1 MEQSMKRDDKHQEKP
16 KPPKQL
22 KSVNKKERDSERIQ
36 SKQQLKNYWESGFED
51 DDFEDNFMR

>member
-1 MEQSMKRDDKHQEKP
+1 MSREDFNKGNDNI

-22 KSVNKKERDSERIQ
+22 KSVSKKEKNSERNK

>member
-1 MEQSMKRDDKHQEKP
+1 MKREDLNKGNDKI

-22 KSVNKKERDSERIQ
+22 KSVNKKEKNSERNK
-36 SKQQLKNYWESGFED
+36 SKQQLKNYWESGFEN

>member
-1 MEQSMKRDDKHQEKP
+1 MKREDFNKGNDKI

-22 KSVNKKERDSERIQ
+22 KSVNKKEKNSERNK

>member
-1 MEQSMKRDDKHQEKP
+1 MKREDKRPEKP
-16 KPPKQL
+16 RPPKQL
-22 KSVNKKERDSERIQ
+22 KSVSKKEKDSEKNK

>member
-1 MEQSMKRDDKHQEKP
+1 MKRDDNKNNEKI

-22 KSVNKKERDSERIQ
+22 KSVSKKEKNAERTK
-36 SKQQLKNYWESGFED
+36 SKQQLKNYLESGFED

>member
-1 MEQSMKRDDKHQEKP
+1 MSREDFNKGNDKI

-22 KSVNKKERDSERIQ
+22 KSVSKKEKNSERNK

>member
-1 MEQSMKRDDKHQEKP
+1 MKRDDKHQEKP